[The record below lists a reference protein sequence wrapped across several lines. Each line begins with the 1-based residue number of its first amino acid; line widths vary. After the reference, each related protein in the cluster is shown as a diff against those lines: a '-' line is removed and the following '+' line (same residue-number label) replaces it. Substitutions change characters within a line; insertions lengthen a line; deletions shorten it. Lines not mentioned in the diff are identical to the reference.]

1 MDTRND
7 FSEDTHANNVESIV
21 SDGSISISEHG
32 RYTPPATHESLHT
45 AGPLGNT
52 RLSQGSN
59 ISITHDAR
67 RNDQTSL
74 RENTEPHKEQIHIR
88 PPLSTKEKLGVL
100 SILFF
105 TVGTVFALA
114 AFGMICFL
122 WFANDNNTLWCTIV
136 SKNWLA
142 KSATICAEI
151 IKQSISFQIAAAVAM
166 IASLVLEGGMVV
178 LPHTASLTMMR
189 ACAGSGT
196 VLTLLWYQL
205 VGSFSAR
212 ATVSLR
218 MLVLIIL
225 FSVTFLAT
233 QAFSIFLVSDIT
245 QAFVLG
251 SARTVNTTFGFNAT
265 STSVGGIRGIQTIS
279 QVSTWTRI
287 AAIYPTFAEY
297 SEKPYLADGVKDT
310 GVTLRAFLPFQDAV
324 DRETISEYIGNTTV
338 IDTRVTCQIPT
349 LIGEVVIHNG
359 SDMLIIQGAVTQS
372 RETPRLGIYHFSGSG
387 YTIPNG
393 INMFGSA
400 YMVINVTLG
409 SAQDW
414 NLGFTGD
421 SGRSA
426 TPPAYSERGEWLDL
440 AFANGNLVLST
451 SLCYTAF
458 GQADLPVHMYSSTNR
473 SESTPAWNSS
483 TSKYTF
489 EFLRER
495 FGQYESWSP
504 EERGIMRMKNQSWLA
519 DPDLIASGDSVPYL
533 FKYSGFGNPE
543 TASIGSGTNVSAVF
557 YSGGVD
563 VATPD
568 IMHIWLVQEI
578 LQSGGSVAFAIQS
591 LFTLLSSI
599 TYYDNLGG
607 FDKIGPV
614 QQRFLALGNIPSSY
628 RGFIAVTTTLSLHFV
643 LMAVV
648 LYLFLTGTKISRLGA
663 TWAALAQAIRGE
675 TAIYIQTAD
684 ILGDEDVTK
693 LMEEH
698 NTAKALV
705 KLHKIEGNVSVIAT

>member
-1 MDTRND
+1 
-7 FSEDTHANNVESIV
+7 
-21 SDGSISISEHG
+21 
-32 RYTPPATHESLHT
+32 
-45 AGPLGNT
+45 
-52 RLSQGSN
+52 
-59 ISITHDAR
+59 
-67 RNDQTSL
+67 
-74 RENTEPHKEQIHIR
+74 
-88 PPLSTKEKLGVL
+88 
-100 SILFF
+100 
-105 TVGTVFALA
+105 
-114 AFGMICFL
+114 
-122 WFANDNNTLWCTIV
+122 
-136 SKNWLA
+136 
-142 KSATICAEI
+142 
-151 IKQSISFQIAAAVAM
+151 
-166 IASLVLEGGMVV
+166 
-178 LPHTASLTMMR
+178 
-189 ACAGSGT
+189 
-196 VLTLLWYQL
+196 
-205 VGSFSAR
+205 
-212 ATVSLR
+212 

-245 QAFVLG
+245 QALVLG
-251 SARTVNTTFGFNAT
+251 SARIVNTTFGFNAT
-265 STSVGGIRGIQTIS
+265 STSVGGFGGVQTIS
-279 QVSTWTRI
+279 QVSTWTRF

-297 SEKPYLADGVKDT
+297 SEKPYLANGVKDT

-324 DRETISEYIGNTTV
+324 ERETISEYIGNTTV
-338 IDTRVTCQIPT
+338 VDTRVTCQIPT
-349 LIGEVVIHNG
+349 LIGDVVIHNG
-359 SDMLIIQGAVTQS
+359 SDMLIIQGAATQS
-372 RETPRLGIYHFSGSG
+372 RETPRLGIYEFSGEYNNSIPFSCYIPLSSEDNTQWLFSLCQLWSAPTGWGPRPYSIEGGIISEFFNTSG
-387 YTIPNG
+387 PYPVFPGSGFTIPNA

-400 YMVINVTLG
+400 YIVINVTLG

-414 NLGFTGD
+414 NLGFSGD
-421 SGRSA
+421 SGRSV

-440 AFANGNLVLST
+440 VFANGNLVLST

-458 GQADLPVHMYSSTNR
+458 GQADLPVHIYSSTNR
-473 SESTPAWNSS
+473 SESTPSWNSS

-489 EFLRER
+489 DFLREQ

-504 EERGIMRMKNQSWLA
+504 EERGIMRMENQSWLA

-533 FKYSGFGNPE
+533 FKYAGFGNPE
-543 TASIGSGTNVSAVF
+543 TATIGSGTNISAVF

-599 TYYDNLGG
+599 TYYDNLGS
-607 FDKIGPV
+607 FDNIGPV

-628 RGFIAVTTTLSLHFV
+628 RGFIVVTTILSLHFV

-663 TWAALAQAIRGE
+663 TWAALAQVIRGE

-684 ILGDEDVTK
+684 ALGDEDVTK

-705 KLHKIEGNVSVIAT
+705 KLHNIEGNVSIIAT